1 MDDIKDDDLRERAA
15 HLPVVIRSAW
25 ADSSNE
31 KYKRGWLNW
40 TSWCDRHPEAEKIPA
55 DPFYIALFLNDMV
68 LDDQKKGHIE
78 TAYLGIR
85 WAHRTR
91 GFQSPTDN
99 PFVKTAYEGSK
110 RIAARSTKKNRQEPV
125 DTELLNKLFERYG
138 HTHNALHQRFL
149 VVCFLGFAGFLR
161 ISELMAVQM
170 KHMQFKED
178 HMTIFLEK
186 SKRDQLREGEL
197 VYISR
202 LGQRKCP
209 VGITQRYIE
218 STRLD
223 KNPENF
229 LICRLARTKK
239 GHNAIG
245 NQGLS
250 YSRIRENFKETA
262 GIVLEDMGETN
273 VCLHSLRSG
282 GASAAADNG
291 VSDRLIGKHGRWAS
305 TTSRDTYIK
314 DSKKSRLTVTKKLGL

>member
-1 MDDIKDDDLRERAA
+1 
-15 HLPVVIRSAW
+15 
-25 ADSSNE
+25 
-31 KYKRGWLNW
+31 
-40 TSWCDRHPEAEKIPA
+40 
-55 DPFYIALFLNDMV
+55 
-68 LDDQKKGHIE
+68 
-78 TAYLGIR
+78 
-85 WAHRTR
+85 
-91 GFQSPTDN
+91 
-99 PFVKTAYEGSK
+99 
-110 RIAARSTKKNRQEPV
+110 
-125 DTELLNKLFERYG
+125 
-138 HTHNALHQRFL
+138 
-149 VVCFLGFAGFLR
+149 
-161 ISELMAVQM
+161 MAVQM

-178 HMTIFLEK
+178 HMTILLEK

-202 LGQRKCP
+202 LGQWKCP
-209 VGITQRYIE
+209 VGITQRYIQ
-218 STRLD
+218 STSLD

-262 GIVLEDMGETN
+262 GIVLEDMGETQ

-305 TTSRDTYIK
+305 TKSRDTYIK
-314 DSKKSRLTVTKKLGL
+314 DSKKSWLTVTKKLGL